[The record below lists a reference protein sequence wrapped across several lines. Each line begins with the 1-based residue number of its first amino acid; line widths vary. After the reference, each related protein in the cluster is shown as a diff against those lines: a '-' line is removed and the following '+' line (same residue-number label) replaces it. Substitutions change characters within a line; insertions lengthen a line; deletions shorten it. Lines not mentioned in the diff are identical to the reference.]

1 MVDDEYGQYARLR
14 WGVRA
19 VLTLGVA
26 ASVAANI
33 LHARSDPIS
42 QTIAAWP
49 PIALLLA
56 VELVSRVPV
65 RRRWLTAARVCATV
79 VIASIAAYVSYW
91 HMAGVAARYGEE
103 SISAHLLPLS
113 VDGLIVIG
121 SICLVELG
129 AYHRPLAATTEP
141 AAVRARRRR
150 TDLETAGPTSTGQ
163 APSTSVEPAT
173 VGAYEPSGEEDALMY
188 AAWQAGMA
196 AGHEPSG
203 ADLARAAGRANDA
216 SGIGRRAVRRYR
228 EAHPTAVAG
237 TPWRSNGHKPT
248 TRGDTP

>member
-1 MVDDEYGQYARLR
+1 VADDEYRQYAGLR

-33 LHARSDPIS
+33 LHARSNPIS

-65 RRRWLTAARVCATV
+65 RRRWLTIARVGATV

-129 AYHRPLAATTEP
+129 AHRRPLATTAGPVTAGPATERRHPRLTEFAPGIPASTGPDRPATEEP
-141 AAVRARRRR
+141 AAV
-150 TDLETAGPTSTGQ
+150 GG
-163 APSTSVEPAT
+163 
-173 VGAYEPSGEEDALMY
+173 YEPSGEEDALMY
-188 AAWQAGMA
+188 AAWQAGLA
-196 AGHEPSG
+196 SGREPSG

-228 EAHPTAVAG
+228 ETNPANT
-237 TPWRSNGHKPT
+237 RFNGHKPT
-248 TRGDTP
+248 TRGEVP